1 MIAATLAELLAN
13 GAQDL
18 VAIRLRSI
26 PELGVGI
33 SIIDLP
39 GTKFD
44 GYDSLFWRVDS
55 DRLWTGSFYVG
66 ELEDEGVESSRPDL
80 DATLPAA
87 LAAAGLSGPGLTGEI
102 CGNGEAFS
110 PEGDVET
117 AAQILR
123 GLGYQVTALDQNGHR
138 FGDETALD
146 YPRWTKNDWLAV
158 YNADSA
164 PLSQCSDDYRVS
176 ETPEFGLRPSDDA
189 SGTIVQIFRGYTVVN
204 EEEGFIGYI
213 EKISWRAWEKGSTAS
228 ERRTKWA
235 GEFFGDADGVYPCSD
250 DLFAALEFVGL
261 HPTAMV
267 SSRREAYSP
276 NPDLLDIAA
285 ELRGLGYRV
294 TISEAFTRTSDFE

>member
-1 MIAATLAELLAN
+1 MSVATAGQLLD

-39 GTKFD
+39 GTEFY
-44 GYDSLFWRVDS
+44 GYPSVFWPVDS
-55 DRLWTGSFYVG
+55 DKIWTGSFYVG
-66 ELEDEGVESSRPDL
+66 ELEDSGENSSRVDL

-87 LAAAGLSGPGLTGEI
+87 LLAAGFSGEI
-102 CGNGEAFS
+102 GSMCGNGEAWS
-110 PEGDVET
+110 TEGDIET
-117 AAQILR
+117 AALILR
-123 GLGYQVTALDQNGHR
+123 GLGYQVTALDQNGHL
-138 FGDETALD
+138 FGDMTAVD
-146 YPRWTKNDWLAV
+146 YPRWTKADWAEV
-158 YNADSA
+158 YKADSVA
-164 PLSQCSDDYRVS
+164 LPQHSEDYLVS
-176 ETPEFGLRPSDDA
+176 EMPQFEIRPSDDG

-204 EEEGFIGYI
+204 EEEGYIGYI
-213 EKISWRAWEKGSTAS
+213 EKISWRPREKGSAAS

-235 GEFFGDADGVYPCSD
+235 GEFFGNADGVHPFSD
-250 DLFAALEFVGL
+250 DLVAALEFVGL

-294 TISEAFTRTSDFE
+294 TISEAFTRSSDFA